1 MSIQQKGDK
10 AMYWTEFK
18 QQQKVVDGLIKM
30 RTNQP
35 ETEARRLASLN
46 QEMRKLIDIANKLY
60 DEIERRQR
68 Q

>member
-1 MSIQQKGDK
+1 
-10 AMYWTEFK
+10 MYWTEFK